1 MLRWEQGSLVVSKG
15 KALLSVL
22 LILLASVILFVY
34 HEG

>member
-15 KALLSVL
+15 RALLPAL
-22 LILLASVILFVY
+22 LILLASVIPFVY